1 VCFILPRQYS
11 SARQQLK
18 SGGFCVSLRQ
28 DNLAHEEFYKPA
40 SAVTEVFFEPNRV
53 STIYTSIP
61 KRSRVMSTAAT
72 QETANSLPRI
82 NDPAPDFEAKST
94 QGPLK
99 LSDYKGKWVILF
111 SHPADF
117 TPVCTTEFVEF
128 ARRSDEFK
136 ERGAQLVGLSVD
148 SVPAHIAWVRNIEG
162 HFGVKIDFPVI
173 ADLDTKVAQKY
184 GLIHPSASETAT
196 VRAVFIIDPQ
206 QKVRALIY
214 YPMSLGRNIDEVL
227 RALDAL
233 QTADENA
240 CATPANWQKGDKVVV
255 PPPQTIDDA
264 SKRMEPEFQSK
275 NEVTDWYLSKRTL

>member
-1 VCFILPRQYS
+1 
-11 SARQQLK
+11 
-18 SGGFCVSLRQ
+18 
-28 DNLAHEEFYKPA
+28 
-40 SAVTEVFFEPNRV
+40 
-53 STIYTSIP
+53 
-61 KRSRVMSTAAT
+61 MSTAAQT
-72 QETANSLPRI
+72 QEATPSLPRI

-99 LSDYKGKWVILF
+99 LSDYKGRWVVLF

-128 ARRSDEFK
+128 ARRSEEFK
-136 ERGAQLVGLSVD
+136 QRNTQLIGLSVD
-148 SVPAHIAWVRNIEG
+148 SVPAHIAWVRNIEQ
-162 HFGVKIDFPVI
+162 HFGLKIDFPVV

-196 VRAVFIIDPQ
+196 VRAVFLIDPQ

-214 YPMSLGRNIDEVL
+214 YPMSCGRNIDEIV

-240 CATPANWQKGDKVVV
+240 CATPANWQKGEKVVV
-255 PPPQTIDDA
+255 PPPQTIADA
-264 SKRMEPEFQSK
+264 QKRMEPEFQSA
-275 NEVTDWYLSKRTL
+275 NEVTDWYLSKREL

>member
-1 VCFILPRQYS
+1 
-11 SARQQLK
+11 
-18 SGGFCVSLRQ
+18 
-28 DNLAHEEFYKPA
+28 
-40 SAVTEVFFEPNRV
+40 
-53 STIYTSIP
+53 
-61 KRSRVMSTAAT
+61 MSTAAPT
-72 QETANSLPRI
+72 QDATSLPRI

-99 LSDYKGKWVILF
+99 LSDLKGKWVVLF

-128 ARRSDEFK
+128 ARRSEDFK
-136 ERGAQLVGLSVD
+136 SRNAQLVGLSVD
-148 SVPAHIAWVRNIEG
+148 SVPAHIAWIRNIEE

-196 VRAVFIIDPQ
+196 VRAVFMIDPN

-214 YPMSLGRNIDEVL
+214 YPMTCGRNIDEVL
-227 RALDAL
+227 RALDAM
-233 QTADENA
+233 QTADDNA

-255 PPPQTIDDA
+255 PPPQTQEDA
-264 SKRMEPEFQSK
+264 EKRMQSDY
-275 NEVTDWYLSKRTL
+275 EVTDWYFSKRNL

>member
-1 VCFILPRQYS
+1 
-11 SARQQLK
+11 
-18 SGGFCVSLRQ
+18 
-28 DNLAHEEFYKPA
+28 
-40 SAVTEVFFEPNRV
+40 
-53 STIYTSIP
+53 
-61 KRSRVMSTAAT
+61 MSTAAPT
-72 QETANSLPRI
+72 QDSTSLPRI

-99 LSDYKGKWVILF
+99 LSDLKGKWVVLF

-128 ARRSDEFK
+128 ARRSPDFK
-136 ERGAQLVGLSVD
+136 ERNAQLIGLSVD
-148 SVPAHIAWVRNIEG
+148 SVPAHIAWIRNIEE

-196 VRAVFIIDPQ
+196 VRAVFIIDPN

-214 YPMSLGRNIDEVL
+214 YPMTCGRNIDEVL
-227 RALDAL
+227 RALDAM
-233 QTADENA
+233 QTADDNA

-255 PPPQTIDDA
+255 PPPQTQADA
-264 SKRMEPEFQSK
+264 EKRMESDY
-275 NEVTDWYLSKRTL
+275 EVTDWYFSKRSLEG

>member
-1 VCFILPRQYS
+1 
-11 SARQQLK
+11 
-18 SGGFCVSLRQ
+18 
-28 DNLAHEEFYKPA
+28 
-40 SAVTEVFFEPNRV
+40 
-53 STIYTSIP
+53 
-61 KRSRVMSTAAT
+61 MSTAAPT
-72 QETANSLPRI
+72 QDAASLPRI

-99 LSDYKGKWVILF
+99 LSDLKGKWVVLF

-128 ARRSDEFK
+128 ARRSEDFK
-136 ERGAQLVGLSVD
+136 SRNAQLVGLSVD
-148 SVPAHIAWVRNIEG
+148 SVPAHIAWIRNIEQ

-196 VRAVFIIDPQ
+196 VRAVFMIDPN

-214 YPMSLGRNIDEVL
+214 YPMTCGRNIDEVL
-227 RALDAL
+227 RALDAM
-233 QTADENA
+233 QTADDNA

-255 PPPQTIDDA
+255 PPPQTQEDA
-264 SKRMEPEFQSK
+264 EKRMQSDF
-275 NEVTDWYLSKRTL
+275 EVTDWYFSKRNL